1 MLPLLLGCSNAVAPA
16 DDTWRLD
23 TAPHSGDTDSAV
35 RAEGVVLNEL
45 LADNQSGITSE
56 LGEHEDWIE
65 LHNSG
70 SEAIDLTGWSLSDD
84 AEAPWSITP
93 SQSLAPGAFLLI
105 WCDDPDRDDPKRDD
119 LTDPHASFKLSRDG
133 ERVVLQDDQ
142 GETIDAV
149 TYPML
154 VPDQSWGR
162 SLDGDQEWDY
172 TVEPTPGANNL

>member
-1 MLPLLLGCSNAVAPA
+1 MLPLFLSCSNAAAPA

-23 TAPHSGDTDSAV
+23 TAPPGGDTDSTV

-56 LGEHEDWIE
+56 LGAREDWIE
-65 LHNSG
+65 LHNSS

-84 AEAPWSITP
+84 AEEPWRLTP
-93 SQSLAPGAFLLI
+93 SQTLEPGAFLLI
-105 WCDDPDRDDPKRDD
+105 WCDDPDRDDPDRDD
-119 LTDPHASFKLSRDG
+119 LTDPHASFKLDRDG
-133 ERVVLQDDQ
+133 ESIVLQDGQ
-142 GETIDAV
+142 GETVDAV

-154 VPDQSWGR
+154 APDQSWGR
-162 SLDGDQEWDY
+162 PLDGGQEWAY